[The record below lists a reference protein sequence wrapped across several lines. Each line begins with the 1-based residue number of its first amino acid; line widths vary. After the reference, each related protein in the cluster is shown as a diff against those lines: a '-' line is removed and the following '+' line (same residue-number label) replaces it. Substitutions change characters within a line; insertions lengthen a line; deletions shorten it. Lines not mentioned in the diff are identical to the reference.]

1 MALTRARR
9 IAVAGAVA
17 LLFGVVGGWALS
29 RSSDDVDANLT
40 NPGTVQYPSISTNA
54 DLRGDAFG
62 FAEVTDIS
70 TGDRVTP
77 APAGRPMVVNFWFST
92 CEPCRREMP
101 VLAAGAQEWSG
112 RVDFIGINP
121 NDTRESAG
129 AFLEKYGVT
138 YPNYLDDMGDQMAR
152 SKVGTMPT
160 TFFLA
165 ADGTVVSMH
174 AGELTADDLRSAVAG
189 LGVQG

>member
-9 IAVAGAVA
+9 LAVAWAVA

-29 RSSDDVDANLT
+29 RSPDDVDANLT
-40 NPGTVQYPSISTNA
+40 DPGTVQYPSIPTNA
-54 DLRGDAFG
+54 DLRGDSFR

-70 TGDRVTP
+70 SGNRVTP

-101 VLAAGAQEWSG
+101 VLAAGAQELSG
-112 RVDFIGINP
+112 RVDFVGINP
-121 NDTRESAG
+121 NDTRESA
-129 AFLEKYGVT
+129 ATFLEKHAVT
-138 YPNYLDDMGDQMAR
+138 YPNYLDDMGDQMAT

-160 TFFLA
+160 TFFLG

-189 LGVQG
+189 LGVTG